1 MFSSAKKAL
10 AKKMF
15 LSFLSGL
22 LLICVSLTGCTSGS
36 ATDPKWEKLKAAFK
50 DNGKNE
56 PYSQQIPLNQMDF
69 SVYDKYF
76 PHASTAGYNP
86 NIQRSIPLPADINY
100 YSSPDDNAK
109 PVLTLKKGTVIFM
122 TPSDYRPYC
131 EMYGLHCFPDYKKG
145 WRYGIPFVTHD
156 FTASDLLAM
165 KDAYYV
171 KTDELKPIAAAYYD
185 ANSKPFSEQTSA
197 QFVIGTIQ
205 DRDYSLYTGGCF
217 CSPEFSGFYGT
228 DY

>member
-1 MFSSAKKAL
+1 
-10 AKKMF
+10 MF

-76 PHASTAGYNP
+76 PKNFSLQKVYL
-86 NIQRSIPLPADINY
+86 QRSISLPADINY

-109 PVLTLKKGTVIFM
+109 PVLTLKKGTAVFI
-122 TPSDYRPYC
+122 TPSDDMPYC
-131 EMYGLHCFPDYKKG
+131 KIYGLYCFPDYKKG

-156 FTASDLLAM
+156 FTNSDALAM

-185 ANSKPFSEQTSA
+185 ANSKPFSHETSA
-197 QFVIGTIQ
+197 QYVIGAIQ
-205 DRDYSLYTGGCF
+205 DIDLILYTGGCF
-217 CSPEFSGFYGT
+217 CSPEFSGFFGT